1 MCGVPMAAVQ
11 ESVTELLELLRNA
24 SAVIGDGPDAAAFR
38 KRCVQLAYHRA
49 CTLVVPALV
58 EAGLLKETSS
68 LSNLVDISILFQNQC
83 IESGTAANQ

>member
-1 MCGVPMAAVQ
+1 MTRLQ

-49 CTLVVPALV
+49 CTLVVPDLV
-58 EAGLLKETSS
+58 DKGLLKEDNSFR
-68 LSNLVDISILFQNQC
+68 NLIDINILFQNQC
-83 IESGTAANQ
+83 IESPIEDADR